1 MPNLIMMFYNTA
13 NSIVAPTQIQYTV
26 FSGGG
31 ANEYN
36 DFHSVALKIL
46 REFPK
51 DLLQLADPAGFY
63 NWCFQTG
70 RNQGINL
77 YLLEPGLF
85 TAERVVNS
93 TFFNEY
99 SGFFNIDLVKVF
111 LIDSNIPNHKE
122 IAQLVSDMNFG
133 YYMMINDPGE
143 ENAAF
148 YDENNFFADA
158 HGLIKLIERD
168 LEQINIV
175 LQKDY
180 GFQIDSFNFET
191 NPKADELNP
200 FHPTMYSHSN
210 YFLLNQILANDWAK
224 KHQWPKK
231 EEMPMFN
238 KKRATIQLGQAAVID
253 GLSQVVRIKEP
264 AALIEPLYP
273 PIVIIAPFHFPRFKK
288 FRAKPFETRRQK
300 ALFKV
305 SQTEQNLDYTFE
317 IEEDTQKI
325 LGHELIGQAFSFLTN
340 RLNMLDY
347 AGYLHGQLTYSP
359 IFRMPIVGKSL
370 NMDLSHFENAFTTR
384 KHAIKKIETIG
395 ELMRKKMVVPAL
407 KQYLEERNGQIVF
420 ISDLPMEWLRLDRY
434 PICLTH
440 DVCRIPE
447 FNFSSLVNN
456 YVHNQRLTFAIG
468 SDILEHT
475 LIIHCASEEDQ
486 DMHHYFG
493 RIAAMQKDLGFK
505 SVFCKTVDEIEDA
518 VKTLNPHFLI
528 FDCHGD
534 FDEKDLSSFL
544 IVDDKNNVRLTGE
557 EIIARGISAPLVFI
571 SACSTM
577 PNYGYVKFL
586 SDAFMQAGAFAVTAT
601 FMPIM
606 MHDAAVLILRILS
619 NLKQQENKVIF
630 SNWLGFISHT
640 LRSTLIFETVRKT
653 RSKYNLDKEI
663 ADDKVADILL
673 RLMVFD
679 TRESALDEL
688 SEYLQGI
695 IPEADVAFENLNHE
709 WLSYTTLGRA
719 DLIKFKLWHDK
730 HVQINEAV
738 EQ

>member
-1 MPNLIMMFYNTA
+1 MMHFNLA
-13 NSIVAPTQIQYTV
+13 KSIVSPTQIQYTV
-26 FSGGG
+26 FSGGNP
-31 ANEYN
+31 NEYS
-36 DFHSVALKIL
+36 DFHRVVLNIL

-51 DLLQLADPAGFY
+51 DLMQLADPAGFY
-63 NWCFQTG
+63 HWCYRSG
-70 RNQGINL
+70 SNQGLNL
-77 YLLEPGLF
+77 YLLHAELF
-85 TAERVVNS
+85 NAEMILNS
-93 TFFNEY
+93 AFFKEY
-99 SGFFNIDLVKVF
+99 SGFFNRDLVKVF
-111 LIDSNIPNHKE
+111 LIDSNISNHKE
-122 IAQLVSDMNFG
+122 IAQLVSDMTFG

-148 YDENNFFADA
+148 YDENNFFADV
-158 HGLIKLIERD
+158 HGLIKLIKRD
-168 LEQINIV
+168 LAQINIV
-175 LQKDY
+175 LQEDY
-180 GFQIDSFNFET
+180 GFQIDSFNFQT
-191 NPKADELNP
+191 NPNADELNP

-224 KHQWPKK
+224 KHQWPKQ
-231 EEMPMFN
+231 EDMPMFN
-238 KKRATIQLGQAAVID
+238 KKRATIQLGQATVID
-253 GLSQVVRIKEP
+253 GLSQVVRIGEP
-264 AALIEPLYP
+264 AALIEPTYP
-273 PIVIIAPFHFPRFKK
+273 PMIIIAPFHFPRFRRL
-288 FRAKPFETRRQK
+288 RAKPFETRRQK

-395 ELMRKKMVVPAL
+395 ELMRKKMVVPQL
-407 KQYLEERNGQIVF
+407 KEYLEQRNGQIVF

-440 DVCRIPE
+440 DICRIPE

-456 YVHNQRLTFAIG
+456 YVHNQRLTFAVG

-493 RIAAMQKDLGFK
+493 GIAAMQKELGFK
-505 SVFCKTVDEIEDA
+505 SIFCKTVDDIEDA
-518 VKTLNPHFLI
+518 VKTLKPHFLI

-534 FDEKDLSSFL
+534 FDDKDLSSFL
-544 IVDDKNNVRLTGE
+544 VIDNKNNVRLTGE

-630 SNWLGFISHT
+630 SNWLAFISHT

-673 RLMVFD
+673 MLMVFD

-688 SEYLQGI
+688 SEYLQEI

-719 DLIKFKLWHDK
+719 DLIKFELWLNK

-738 EQ
+738 